1 MPLEGL
7 DEEGLPRNPDI
18 NLVQLK
24 FLLTVGDDLSVD
36 KGKIW
41 DQLLEA
47 IKEHSETLDST
58 DPDMMS

>member
-47 IKEHSETLDST
+47 IKEHSET
-58 DPDMMS
+58 

>member
-41 DQLLEA
+41 EQLLEA
-47 IKEHSETLDST
+47 IKEHSETLDSLLQT
-58 DPDMMS
+58 SY